1 MRPEKASRRRQPLE
15 VQIGKQQREGVPGK
29 GTGVLGHRGHR
40 AHVRRK
46 ELTGARTWVTMRRVT
61 E

>member
-1 MRPEKASRRRQPLE
+1 ME

-40 AHVRRK
+40 AHVRQK